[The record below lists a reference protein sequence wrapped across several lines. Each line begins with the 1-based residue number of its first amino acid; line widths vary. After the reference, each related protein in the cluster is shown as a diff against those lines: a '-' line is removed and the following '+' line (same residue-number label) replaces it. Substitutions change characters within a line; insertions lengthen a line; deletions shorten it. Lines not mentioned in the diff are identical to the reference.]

1 MAESLRVIKT
11 SRNGSVA
18 KFCCCSCQFIFSSS
32 YFPNFQLLSFSSQ
45 FNICSFFIFSICT
58 ICPIFFVVENLPDLG
73 FLALDGFPVK
83 RYIWESDSE
92 WIGFALREAAP
103 RQPGRCKH
111 LWNSLLKIHLTSFC
125 QPDSIKRRFCA
136 FPYHVGG
143 CTLDVTF
150 NYLEYNGR
158 SALLIGL
165 IMSTQPAIVSFY
177 DPWCATSSLAQPY
190 QQSWTSLWTR
200 WIWLVDQRRSMEM
213 VDLISWSTNVPAK
226 NWNIAWGTMG
236 PWVDTIWLNLSLTAE
251 WRHLL
256 IKFTLCFWKCNGL
269 ILSLYIHNCIARVVE
284 TP

>member
-58 ICPIFFVVENLPDLG
+58 ICPIFFVAENLPDLG

-103 RQPGRCKH
+103 LQPGRCKH

-158 SALLIGL
+158 SAVLIGL
-165 IMSTQPAIVSFY
+165 IMSTQSAIVSFY
-177 DPWCATSSLAQPY
+177 DLWCATSSLAQPY
-190 QQSWTSLWTR
+190 QLSWTSLFSINCQVTR
-200 WIWLVDQRRSMEM
+200 IVINPGSQ
-213 VDLISWSTNVPAK
+213 
-226 NWNIAWGTMG
+226 
-236 PWVDTIWLNLSLTAE
+236 LSVL
-251 WRHLL
+251 
-256 IKFTLCFWKCNGL
+256 
-269 ILSLYIHNCIARVVE
+269 
-284 TP
+284 